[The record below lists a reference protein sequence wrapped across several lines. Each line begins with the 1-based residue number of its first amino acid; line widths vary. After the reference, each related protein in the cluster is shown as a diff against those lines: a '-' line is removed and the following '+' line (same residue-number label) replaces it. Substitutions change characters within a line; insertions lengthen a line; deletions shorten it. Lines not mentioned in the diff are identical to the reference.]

1 MNFNYNTVGH
11 VILCTDPDYG
21 YYGLFI
27 HDEFGNLIQFVLMDS
42 YIHFV
47 SQ

>member
-1 MNFNYNTVGH
+1 MNFIYNTVGN
-11 VILCTDPDYG
+11 VLLCTEPDYG
-21 YYGLFI
+21 YCGLFL
-27 HDEFGNLIQFVLMDS
+27 HDEFGDLIQFVLTDS